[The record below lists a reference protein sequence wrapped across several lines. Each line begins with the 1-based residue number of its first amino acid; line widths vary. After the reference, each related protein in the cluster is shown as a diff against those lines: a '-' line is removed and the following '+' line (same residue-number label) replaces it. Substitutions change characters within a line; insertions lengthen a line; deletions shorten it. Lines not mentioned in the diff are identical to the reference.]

1 MSRNCPLCG
10 SSKNKFYLRKEE
22 MTLVMCS
29 ECGMVFVRD
38 VPAEMAGKY
47 YDNLGTPFYLSPE
60 KLESDYASVRF
71 ERELRVFQK
80 YCSKGSVLDVG
91 CSTGAFLYQLKAR
104 GNYTVTGTDISHPA
118 LEYARGLGLNIV
130 SDSFLGHDFR
140 DRKFDAITFW
150 AVLEHLL
157 QPRRYLSEAAAVLK
171 PGGHCFILVPNLT
184 SLAVGLA
191 GTRYRYI
198 FPQHVNYFTAT
209 TLAEFARR
217 ENFEIVRRGSMHF
230 NPVVIWQ
237 DMRGKGGYVPDAER
251 AALLK
256 RTTAWKKSS
265 AMKPVKLFYGAAEK
279 LLGALNLADNLFV
292 VLQKK

>member
-1 MSRNCPLCG
+1 
-10 SSKNKFYLRKEE
+10 
-22 MTLVMCS
+22 
-29 ECGMVFVRD
+29 MVFTNN
-38 VPAEMAGKY
+38 VPTELTGEY
-47 YDNLGTPFYLSPE
+47 YDSLGEPYYLSPD

-71 ERELRVFQK
+71 ERELRLFQQF
-80 YCSKGSVLDVG
+80 CREGSVLDVG

-118 LEYARGLGLNIV
+118 LEYARGLGLDIV
-130 SDSFLGHDFR
+130 GDSFLGHDFR
-140 DRKFDAITFW
+140 NRKFDAITFW

-157 QPRRYLSEAAAVLK
+157 EPRRYLNEAALLLK

-209 TLAEFARR
+209 TLGELARR
-217 ENFEIVRRGSMHF
+217 ENFEIVRRGAMHF

-237 DMRGKGGYVPDAER
+237 DLCGKGGYVPDAER

-256 RTTAWKKSS
+256 RTTAWKKSA
-265 AMKPVKLFYGAAEK
+265 AMKPVKLLYGVAEK